1 MDFSFHRL
9 FLCCTFAVPNDRGK
23 WSSVGP
29 KACLTS
35 PVAREG
41 PSCETE
47 GIPERL
53 RKMFTKSLNEKEV
66 KKEVK
71 PASWLEVKEEVKL
84 FELDNTARSQTVVH
98 EQSSFTP
105 TSVSELTPTLTPHLT
120 PHFFNTEL
128 CVDLKT
134 ILTSDR
140 RAKMRKD
147 YTGVLTRDGRD
158 HFTFIENAPER
169 KTCKRNPL
177 VYRGYAI
184 NVHRKDDGTLC
195 PNFRLPQYSKHYTFK
210 DFCREAAE
218 ELLMMAGLGE
228 EEMSE

>member
-1 MDFSFHRL
+1 MPFP
-9 FLCCTFAVPNDRGK
+9 VPLHYQTTRGK
-23 WSSVGP
+23 WLSDGP

-47 GIPERL
+47 GIPERNE
-53 RKMFTKSLNEKEV
+53 KMFTKSLIWN
-66 KKEVK
+66 
-71 PASWLEVKEEVKL
+71 
-84 FELDNTARSQTVVH
+84 R
-98 EQSSFTP
+98 
-105 TSVSELTPTLTPHLT
+105 
-120 PHFFNTEL
+120 NTEL

-140 RAKMRKD
+140 KAKMRKD
-147 YTGVLTRDGRD
+147 YTGVLTRDGRE
-158 HFTFIENAPER
+158 HFTFIENASER

-177 VYRGYAI
+177 VYQGYAI

-195 PNFRLPQYSKHYTFK
+195 PNFRLPHYTRYYNFR

-218 ELLMMAGLGE
+218 ELLMIAGLVE

>member
-1 MDFSFHRL
+1 
-9 FLCCTFAVPNDRGK
+9 
-23 WSSVGP
+23 
-29 KACLTS
+29 
-35 PVAREG
+35 
-41 PSCETE
+41 
-47 GIPERL
+47 
-53 RKMFTKSLNEKEV
+53 MFTKCLKKKEVKLEV

-71 PASWLEVKEEVKL
+71 REVKL
-84 FELDNTARSQTVVH
+84 FELDDTTRTQTIVH
-98 EQSSFTP
+98 EQGSLTP

-120 PHFFNTEL
+120 PHYINTEL

-158 HFTFIENAPER
+158 HFTFIEDAQER
-169 KTCKRNPL
+169 KL
-177 VYRGYAI
+177 VRRYPIVYKGYCI
-184 NVHRKDDGTLC
+184 NVTRRPDGSLL
-195 PNFRLPQYSKHYTFK
+195 PHFRLPHYTRYYTFK

-218 ELLMMAGLGE
+218 ELLMVVGLIE

>member
-1 MDFSFHRL
+1 
-9 FLCCTFAVPNDRGK
+9 
-23 WSSVGP
+23 
-29 KACLTS
+29 
-35 PVAREG
+35 
-41 PSCETE
+41 
-47 GIPERL
+47 
-53 RKMFTKSLNEKEV
+53 MFTKCLNEKEV

-105 TSVSELTPTLTPHLT
+105 STKCFTPNSKSFTPSFT

-128 CVDLKT
+128 CIDLKT

-147 YTGVLTRDGRD
+147 YRGVLTRDGRE
-158 HFTFIENAPER
+158 HFTFIEDAQEMKR
-169 KTCKRNPL
+169 AAVVSRNPL
-177 VYRGYAI
+177 VYAGACI
-184 NVHRKDDGTLC
+184 NVHRRDDGSLYPT
-195 PNFRLPQYSKHYTFK
+195 FRQPQLSTFYTFK

-228 EEMSE
+228 EE

>member
-1 MDFSFHRL
+1 
-9 FLCCTFAVPNDRGK
+9 
-23 WSSVGP
+23 
-29 KACLTS
+29 
-35 PVAREG
+35 
-41 PSCETE
+41 
-47 GIPERL
+47 
-53 RKMFTKSLNEKEV
+53 MFTKCLNEKEV

-105 TSVSELTPTLTPHLT
+105 STKCFTPNSKSFTPSFT

-134 ILTSDR
+134 ILRSDR

-147 YTGVLTRDGRD
+147 YTGVLTRDGRE
-158 HFTFIENAPER
+158 HFTFIEEAQER
-169 KTCKRNPL
+169 KL
-177 VYRGYAI
+177 VRRYPFVYEGYCI
-184 NVHRKDDGTLC
+184 NVTRRDDGKLC
-195 PNFRLPQYSKHYTFK
+195 PHFRLPHYTKYYTFK

-218 ELLMMAGLGE
+218 ELLLIDSLLE